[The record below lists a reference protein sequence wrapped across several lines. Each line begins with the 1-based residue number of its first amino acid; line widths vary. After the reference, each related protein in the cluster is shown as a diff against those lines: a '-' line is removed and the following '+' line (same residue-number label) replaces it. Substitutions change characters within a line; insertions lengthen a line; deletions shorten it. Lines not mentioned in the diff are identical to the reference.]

1 MSDYLWDRSGP
12 ADREVA
18 ELEEMFAPLR
28 YSRPLELRGM
38 SAPVWHRPP
47 YRAVAAAIALA
58 AFASLLQIPR
68 PGNAR
73 TSWAIAGVEGAAKVG
88 SREASKETPLL
99 AGEPVRTGQDAHVK
113 LEAEDFGEVELAPN
127 SELRVTES
135 RDGRQR
141 MQLGK
146 GRIHAFIWAPP
157 GQFVVD
163 TPSARAIDL
172 GCAYNLSVDAAGNG
186 YVAVETGW
194 VAFQF
199 GGQESFIPA
208 GAACRTTRRSGPGI
222 PFFEDAPASFSEAL
236 ARYENTPDADA
247 LNAVLAGARSKD
259 GLSLWH
265 LLTRTSGET
274 RRQVFERFAQ
284 LVRVPAEVSADR
296 VLAGN
301 AQAMDACWNALDL
314 QDASFWR
321 EWKRDWKL

>member
-1 MSDYLWDRSGP
+1 MSDYLWDRGGP

-18 ELEEMFAPLR
+18 ELEQMLAPLR
-28 YSRPLELRGM
+28 YRRPLDRRRLWA
-38 SAPVWHRPP
+38 SSWHRP
-47 YRAVAAAIALA
+47 YWAIAAAIVLA
-58 AFASLLQIPR
+58 AFASLLETAR

-88 SREASKETPLL
+88 SRNASKTMPLR
-99 AGEPVRTGQDAHVK
+99 AGEPIRTGQDARVK

-127 SELRVTES
+127 SELQVTES
-135 RDGRQR
+135 RGGRQR

-172 GCAYNLSVDAAGNG
+172 GCEYNLSVDAAGNG

-208 GAACRTTRRSGPGI
+208 GAACRTMRRSGPGI
-222 PFFEDAPASFSEAL
+222 PFFEDAPAAFSEAL
-236 ARYENTPDADA
+236 AQYESTPDTDA
-247 LNAVLAGARSKD
+247 LNAVLVRARSKD

-265 LLTRTSGET
+265 LMTRTSGDT
-274 RRQVFERFAQ
+274 RRKVFERFAQ
-284 LVRVPAEVSADR
+284 LVRVPADATAER

-301 AQAMDACWNALDL
+301 AQAIDACWNALDL
-314 QDASFWR
+314 EDASFWR